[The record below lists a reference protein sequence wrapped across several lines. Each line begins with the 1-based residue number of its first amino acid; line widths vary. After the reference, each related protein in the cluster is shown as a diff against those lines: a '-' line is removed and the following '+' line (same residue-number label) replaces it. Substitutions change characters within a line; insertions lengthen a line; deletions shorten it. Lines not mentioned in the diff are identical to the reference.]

1 MSIAVI
7 KTLFHRKSLW
17 RLYDKLNDD
26 NVFNGAATLAY
37 YSLFSLFPAMIFLL
51 SVLPYLPVHNLHQA
65 IMEFISQIWPSQVTE
80 QLEGVIAQVTQNK
93 HTGLLSF
100 GLVLT
105 LWSASSGMYAL
116 MQQLDATYEVRER
129 RPFWRAR
136 GLAILLMLA
145 LSVMVIVSFALIVI
159 GGMVQ
164 TYLTDYLGMSTFL
177 VVAFQVFRW
186 LVILTLLLLSFS
198 LAYYF
203 GPDVEQRFKFVTPG
217 AIIGVVVLI
226 ASTLIFRYYVEKF
239 GNYAATYGSL
249 GAVISLMLWLYI
261 AGLVVLSGSSINALI
276 EHKSPEGKN
285 LGEVVMP
292 DGERPVVPVPPS
304 IEERLHPV

>member
-1 MSIAVI
+1 MQLAII
-7 KTLFHRKSLW
+7 KTLLNKKSLW
-17 RLYDKLNDD
+17 RLYSKLDDD

-51 SVLPYLPVHNLHQA
+51 SILPYLPVHNLHQA
-65 IMEFISQIWPSQVTE
+65 IMEFISQVWPSQVTE

-100 GLVLT
+100 GAILT
-105 LWSASSGMYAL
+105 IWSASSGMYAL

-136 GLAILLMLA
+136 GLAILLMLG
-145 LSVMVIVSFALIVI
+145 LSVVVIISFALIVV
-159 GGMVQ
+159 GGTVQ
-164 TYLTDYLGMSTFL
+164 TYLSDYLGMSAML
-177 VVAFQVFRW
+177 VVVFQIFRW
-186 LVILTLLLLSFS
+186 VVILTLLLLSFS
-198 LAYYF
+198 LTYYF

-217 AIIGVVVLI
+217 AVIGVAVLVT
-226 ASTLIFRYYVEKF
+226 ATLVFRFYVEKF

-292 DGERPVVPVPPS
+292 DGERPLVPVPPS